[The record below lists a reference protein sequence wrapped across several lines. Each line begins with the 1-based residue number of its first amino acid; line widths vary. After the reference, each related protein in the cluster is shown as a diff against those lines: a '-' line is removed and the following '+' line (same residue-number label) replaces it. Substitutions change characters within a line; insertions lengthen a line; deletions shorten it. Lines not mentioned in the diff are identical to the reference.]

1 MRCGEFAVNGEHDY
15 AVATS
20 EEVYRGKLFALRRD
34 EVVMPGGKTAVRE
47 VLVHPG
53 AVVIA
58 AIDEVDRIVLVR
70 QYRHPVRRF
79 LWEIPAGLLDVAG
92 EAPAAAAARELAE
105 EAHLRASS
113 WHTLVD
119 LATSPGISTETVR
132 VFLARGLSDVDE
144 ADRYVAH
151 GDEEAEM
158 TVTRIGL
165 DEAVAKV
172 LAGELENAATV
183 AGVLAAARAREASW
197 RGLRPADAPWTRQ

>member
-1 MRCGEFAVNGEHDY
+1 MNDY
-15 AVATS
+15 AVAAS
-20 EEVYRGKLFALRRD
+20 DEVYRGKLFALRRD
-34 EVVMPGGKTAVRE
+34 EVVMPGGNTAVRE

-58 AIDEVDRIVLVR
+58 AVDAAERIVLVR

-79 LWEIPAGLLDVAG
+79 LWEIPAGLLDVAD
-92 EAPAAAAARELAE
+92 EAPATAAARELAE
-105 EAHLRASS
+105 EAHLRAGS

-132 VFLARGLSDVDE
+132 VFLARDLSDVDE

-172 LAGELENAATV
+172 FAGELENAATV
-183 AGVLAAARAREASW
+183 AGVLAAARARDAGW
-197 RGLRPADAPWTRQ
+197 TGLRPADATWTGR